1 MKKLTYT
8 LIILLT
14 FPTIVWGLPYF
25 EQTQSLIPGQNNKY
39 NLGTTSPSTLR
50 YRTIYTNNLDIS
62 GTAINSVLSTNASG
76 VITATSTPTFG
87 HFNATSTT
95 ATSTIAG
102 NLLVSGNFEVI
113 GISLLRVVSSGDF
126 TSSGLITGTSFTAS
140 SNTTS
145 IFPYASTTQIG
156 STGSAYFATASG
168 NVGIGTTGPGT
179 TLDARGANTS
189 ILNPANVSIMST
201 DSFAADK
208 GGSIG
213 LGGGYTG
220 GTVATFGGIK
230 AAKTNATDGDYS
242 GYLAFYTRLTG
253 GNPLERMRIDNTG
266 NVGIGTTNPGAPL
279 DVERSAANDNDIL
292 RLGYNGSGPYYFG
305 FARSNST
312 GALL

>member
-168 NVGIGTTGPGT
+168 NVGIGTTEPDGKLHVHTATAGSVT
-179 TLDARGANTS
+179 ATADGSDFVVEGSDNAGMS
-189 ILNPANVSIMST
+189 ILTPDASQGQLVFGTPS
-201 DSFAADK
+201 DSFGAQVTWNHDTDLMQVGTRNAGADLELTTDN
-208 GGSIG
+208 GS
-213 LGGGYTG
+213 
-220 GTVATFGGIK
+220 TVMHL
-230 AAKTNATDGDYS
+230 NDS
-242 GYLAFYTRLTG
+242 
-253 GNPLERMRIDNTG
+253 G
-266 NVGIGTTNPGAPL
+266 NVGIGEVAPGSKLSVSGGGSFGAGYDTTAAPT
-279 DVERSAANDNDIL
+279 
-292 RLGYNGSGPYYFG
+292 NGLIIEGK
-305 FARSNST
+305 
-312 GALL
+312 